1 MKKTVYYILLCS
13 IVVTLSA
20 CNTNNQAKEETSY
33 VPLIQLEEK
42 GTTETKE
49 ESTVQPSSAEQPV
62 SENTTKPEITVV
74 SNPESAKE
82 EVSQESVK
90 ETFKAYYEDG
100 TEEIL
105 TKEADGTFLTAKGA
119 VYYLGEDGV
128 YRNRD
133 YADLYATNPQAI
145 KPVTETVTA
154 YYEDGAEEVLTKEE
168 DGTFLTLK
176 GARYYL
182 GDDGVYRCK
191 GYADLYATKPQAIRS
206 QEGTI
211 SAYYEDGAEEILTK
225 EEDGTFLNGKGARYY
240 LGDDGVYRCKG
251 YADLYVQKPD

>member
-13 IVVTLSA
+13 IAFTLSA
-20 CNTNNQAKEETSY
+20 CNSNNQGKEETSY

-49 ESTVQPSSAEQPV
+49 EPTVQPSSTEQLT
-62 SENTTKPEITVV
+62 SEETTKPEITVV

-82 EVSQESVK
+82 VTQETV
-90 ETFKAYYEDG
+90 KAYYEDG

-119 VYYLGEDGV
+119 LYYLGEDGV

-191 GYADLYATKPQAIRS
+191 GYADLYATKPQAIRP
-206 QEGTI
+206 QEGTVT
-211 SAYYEDGAEEILTK
+211 AFYEDGAEEILTK

-251 YADLYVQKPD
+251 YADLYVQKPE

>member
-13 IVVTLSA
+13 IAFTLSA
-20 CNTNNQAKEETSY
+20 CSTNNQGKEETSY

-49 ESTVQPSSAEQPV
+49 EPTVQPSSTEQLT
-62 SENTTKPEITVV
+62 SEETTKPEITVV

-82 EVSQESVK
+82 VTQETV
-90 ETFKAYYEDG
+90 KAYYEDG

-119 VYYLGEDGV
+119 LYYLGEDGV

-191 GYADLYATKPQAIRS
+191 GYADLYATKPQAIRP
-206 QEGTI
+206 QEGTVT
-211 SAYYEDGAEEILTK
+211 AFYEDGAEEILTK

-251 YADLYVQKPD
+251 YADLYVQKPE